1 MPLYPVSPSATP
13 RQARL
18 FWLLDNI
25 SPVIEEIEKSGC
37 DDFEC
42 AYKDASGNGSF
53 PKFNKFAEEWKKLCG
68 SFSGRFEMYLVV
80 SVVVVV
86 ANYAISRMTG
96 VLENPLTRELSMA
109 PAVFIFYSLLTSFFF
124 SYVIP
129 SVQDPVCGLN
139 MILSTSKR
147 GKVHREMFID
157 IWKKAESLPASYMQ
171 MSLLESVVIQALA
184 FNRNFT
190 PRFFEASELFVWT
203 AFLLGSIPLIA
214 TFNALQREVEPVLAK
229 RNPKSNGR

>member
-37 DDFEC
+37 DDFER
-42 AYKDASGNGSF
+42 AYKEASGNGSF

-86 ANYAISRMTG
+86 
-96 VLENPLTRELSMA
+96 
-109 PAVFIFYSLLTSFFF
+109 
-124 SYVIP
+124 
-129 SVQDPVCGLN
+129 
-139 MILSTSKR
+139 
-147 GKVHREMFID
+147 
-157 IWKKAESLPASYMQ
+157 
-171 MSLLESVVIQALA
+171 
-184 FNRNFT
+184 
-190 PRFFEASELFVWT
+190 
-203 AFLLGSIPLIA
+203 
-214 TFNALQREVEPVLAK
+214 
-229 RNPKSNGR
+229 